1 MGAFFDA
8 RIDSYED
15 HMKGLVYA
23 SFYLELARLIPVGGA
38 LRLLDLGCGTGLELD
53 EIFLRN
59 PDVQVTGIDLSEKML
74 ARLWERHAARVGQL
88 DLIRGDYFSY
98 GYPPDTYDFV
108 VSAESLHHFA
118 HEEKLGLYRKVLA
131 TLKPGGHFIELD
143 YVAADQAAEDAGFAE
158 KERRLAEAGVTE
170 GMYHIDTP
178 CTVENEVRLLREAGF
193 GRVDIVRYEGSTL
206 LLDAVKEV

>member
-8 RIDSYED
+8 RADGYED
-15 HMKGLVYA
+15 HMKGLVCA

-74 ARLWERHAARVGQL
+74 AWLQEKHAARVGQL

-108 VSAESLHHFA
+108 VSAESLHHFT
-118 HEEKLGLYRKVLA
+118 HEEKLGLYRKLRA
-131 TLKPGGHFIELD
+131 TLKPGGRFIDLD
-143 YVAADQAAEDAGFAE
+143 YVAADQAAEDEGFAE
-158 KERRLAEAGVTE
+158 KERLLAEAGIAA

-178 CTVENEVRLLREAGF
+178 LTVENEVRLLREAGF
-193 GRVDIVRYEGSTL
+193 NRMDVVRHEGSTV
-206 LLDAVKEV
+206 LLDAVK